1 MGFDFGKLAQGVA
14 DTMQKKYDDL
24 EKKARRE
31 VRSKVRDYS
40 DAELEYLLNKNQNEG
55 RYFAVEEIEK
65 ELERR
70 NRY

>member
-1 MGFDFGKLAQGVA
+1 MGFDFGKFAQGVA
-14 DTMQKKYDDL
+14 DGMQKKYDDL
-24 EKKARRE
+24 EKKARRDIQ
-31 VRSKVRDYS
+31 SKVRDYS

-55 RYFAVEEIEK
+55 RYLAVEEIEK